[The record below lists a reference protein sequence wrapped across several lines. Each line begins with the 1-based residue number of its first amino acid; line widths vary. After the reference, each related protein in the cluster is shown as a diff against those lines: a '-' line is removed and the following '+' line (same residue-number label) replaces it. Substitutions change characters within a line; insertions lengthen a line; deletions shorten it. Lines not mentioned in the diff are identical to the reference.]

1 MKNTGQ
7 LYIRDSDGG
16 VVLMVKVVPASSRD
30 GIVGVLGEVL
40 KVTTARPAE
49 RGKANDA
56 VRKTLASV
64 LGVDLNRV
72 KLLSGRAS
80 PRKKFHVDGI
90 SAEKIRQRLC
100 SYSGS

>member
-1 MKNTGQ
+1 MKNTAK

-16 VVLMVKVVPASSRD
+16 AVLMVKVVPASSRD
-30 GIVGVLGEVL
+30 GVAGVLGEAL

-56 VRKTLASV
+56 VRKTLASI

-80 PRKKFHVDGI
+80 PHKKFHVDGI
-90 SAEKIRQRLC
+90 SAEEIRKRLLRL
-100 SYSGS
+100 

>member
-16 VVLMVKVVPASSRD
+16 AVLMVKVVPASSRD
-30 GIVGVLGEVL
+30 AIAGVLGEAL
-40 KVTTARPAE
+40 KITTARPAE

-90 SAEKIRQRLC
+90 SAEEIRKNLLRL
-100 SYSGS
+100 

>member
-16 VVLMVKVVPASSRD
+16 AVLMVKVVPASSRD
-30 GIVGVLGEVL
+30 AIAGVLAEAL
-40 KVTTARPAE
+40 KITTARPAE

-90 SAEKIRQRLC
+90 AAEEIRKNLLRL
-100 SYSGS
+100 